1 MEEKKVD
8 LSEKIARQIAEIA
21 KESVRIDLEI
31 LQFLKEDYEEIC
43 RIAKEQGLSPAQLVI
58 EVLKGIEKG
67 LAAGG
72 LASYRM
78 IKEILEASKE
88 RLESLGKAHG
98 D

>member
-21 KESVRIDLEI
+21 KESVRIDIEI
-31 LQFLKEDYEEIC
+31 LQFLKEDYEEIR

-67 LAAGG
+67 LVAGG
-72 LASYRM
+72 LASYEM
-78 IKEILEASKE
+78 IKNILKASKD